1 MARKARHIRIS
12 AYHRRRSTQQPSHRS
27 CRLSRR
33 NPSGDLLPLRERQ
46 CQSRT
51 PCLRGPIFRTCRLR
65 DASTWRVLLGRY
77 RTRWRR
83 PERSLAERH
92 ALSCLNR
99 ARALAAL
106 RLAEIAL
113 ARIGPLAPIAIK
125 DIAEFIKHFCSNPN
139 PPAGK
144 RFARGSRR
152 AFLFPSN
159 THRSNFEQVRTF
171 NFRFRHGLEYYG
183 RLLKTRCLYR
193 TKKLQFRL
201 SSLAGEGHGR
211 CRA

>member
-1 MARKARHIRIS
+1 MAGPFLAVIARGG
-12 AYHRRRSTQQPSHRS
+12 A
-27 CRLSRR
+27 
-33 NPSGDLLPLRERQ
+33 
-46 CQSRT
+46 
-51 PCLRGPIFRTCRLR
+51 
-65 DASTWRVLLGRY
+65 A
-77 RTRWRR
+77 

-139 PPAGK
+139 TPAGK
-144 RFARGSRR
+144 CFARGSRR

-159 THRSNFEQVRTF
+159 THRGNFEQVRTF

-183 RLLKTRCLYR
+183 QLLKTRCLYGA
-193 TKKLQFRL
+193 KKLQFRL
-201 SSLAGEGHGR
+201 SPLAGGGLRGFLGERGQRTGF
-211 CRA
+211 